1 MGGIKYI
8 HPCDIPKIFI
18 LKLFPKVKLT
28 IKFRNGIHVPLNI
41 RDLRSTVGIIDTG
54 HQLIDYDEDD
64 FIFDFYGFRLYVPR
78 SKLRWMPG
86 VLDKSSPLWNI
97 GSVKGKVILDIGGF
111 IGESALYFMSK
122 GARKVIISEPV
133 PENVDVIKKNIRN
146 NSIQNVEIL
155 NYGVG
160 DKDGIIT
167 VDYEEFGADFGR
179 TKGKKSVNIRVRHI
193 NEFLKLSPD
202 LIKFNCEGCER
213 FILYADRNLVV
224 NIPEWYIQTH
234 TLELQKEIKSFMLS
248 LGFKVR
254 KEYRHNTKTPIY
266 TYHFIRP

>member
-8 HPCDIPKIFI
+8 HPYDIPKIFI
-18 LKLFPKVKLT
+18 LRLFPKLKLT
-28 IKFRNGIHVPLNI
+28 IKFRNGISVPLNI
-41 RDLRSTVGIIDTG
+41 RDFRSTVGIIDTG
-54 HQLIDYDEDD
+54 HPLIGYEEDY

-86 VLDKSSPLWNI
+86 VLDKSSPLWNME
-97 GSVKGKVILDIGGF
+97 SVEGKIVLDIGGF
-111 IGESALYFMSK
+111 IGESALYFISK
-122 GARKVIISEPV
+122 GAKKVIISEPV
-133 PENVDVIKKNIRN
+133 PENVDIIKNNIQR

-155 NYGVG
+155 DYGVG
-160 DKDGIIT
+160 DEDGFIT
-167 VDYEEFGADFGR
+167 VNYDEFGADFGR
-179 TKGKKSVNIRVRHI
+179 TDGTKSVNIKVRHI

-202 LIKFNCEGCER
+202 LVKFNCEGCER
-213 FILYADRNLVV
+213 FILNADRDLIL

-234 TLELQKEIKSFMLS
+234 TFELQNQIKSLMLS
-248 LGFKVR
+248 LGFKMQ